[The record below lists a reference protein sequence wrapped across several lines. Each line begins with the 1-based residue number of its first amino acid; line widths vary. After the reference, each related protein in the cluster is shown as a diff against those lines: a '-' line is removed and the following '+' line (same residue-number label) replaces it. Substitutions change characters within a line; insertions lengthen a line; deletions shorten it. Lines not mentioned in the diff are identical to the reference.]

1 MPINPDKSVQ
11 KLVAMPREM
20 ADAIADFRFEHRLRS
35 EAEAIRRLIRA
46 GLKAMHHE
54 GGVTDDPRQD

>member
-1 MPINPDKSVQ
+1 MPINPEKSVQ

-35 EAEAIRRLIRA
+35 EAEAIRRLIKA
-46 GLKAMHHE
+46 GLNVGRSG
-54 GGVTDDPRQD
+54 GGVTED